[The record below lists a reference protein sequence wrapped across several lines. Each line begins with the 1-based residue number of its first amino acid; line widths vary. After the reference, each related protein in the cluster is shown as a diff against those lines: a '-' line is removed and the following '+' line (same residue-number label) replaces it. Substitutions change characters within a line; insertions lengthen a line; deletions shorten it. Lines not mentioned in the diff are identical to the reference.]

1 MTATRTAATVVVD
14 NDEETTV
21 SDRIG
26 WVGLG
31 GMGRPMAANVARAG
45 FDLTV
50 CDLRPEPV
58 AELVGLGAAAA
69 HDAVATAAAADV
81 LLVSLPGRA
90 ASEEVAAAVF
100 AATPRPA
107 VYVELSTLA
116 PKVMQ
121 AMAAQAEEAG
131 VAFVD
136 APVSGNVRARNEGT
150 LAVMAGGDPAAFERA
165 RPVLDT
171 IGANVFHLGPV
182 GAGSVAKVS
191 NNLIG
196 LTNLVTAMEGLLL
209 GARNG
214 LEVEQLREVIMTASG
229 AGPSVLGVAHQHR
242 TRRYRESTTPNAA
255 LRIVV
260 KDLELAVELAREVG
274 LPVRCAEAALASFRA
289 AAAAGLGEAEMF
301 ALLDHLESVHLT

>member
-1 MTATRTAATVVVD
+1 M
-14 NDEETTV
+14 

-58 AELVGLGAAAA
+58 AELAGLGAATAPSAA
-69 HDAVATAAAADV
+69 EVAQACDV
-81 LLVSLPGRA
+81 MLVSLPGKA
-90 ASEEVAAAVF
+90 ASLEVAAQVF
-100 AATPRPA
+100 AAEPRPA
-107 VYVELSTLA
+107 VYVELSTLS
-116 PKVMQ
+116 PTVMQ
-121 AMAAQAEEAG
+121 AMAADAEAAG

-136 APVSGNVRARNEGT
+136 SPVSGNVRARNEGT
-150 LAVMAGGDPAAFERA
+150 LAVMAGGDEAAFERA
-165 RPVLDT
+165 RPVLET

-182 GAGSVAKVS
+182 GTGSVAKIS

-209 GARNG
+209 GSRNG
-214 LEVEQLREVIMTASG
+214 LDVERLREVIMTASG
-229 AGPSVLGVAHQHR
+229 AGPAVLGVAHQYR
-242 TRRYRESTTPNAA
+242 TRRYRDVATPVAA

-260 KDLELAVELAREVG
+260 KDLELAVELAEEVG
-274 LPVRCAEAALASFRA
+274 LPVRAAQGALESFRS

-301 ALLDHLESVHLT
+301 ALLDHLEATDLR